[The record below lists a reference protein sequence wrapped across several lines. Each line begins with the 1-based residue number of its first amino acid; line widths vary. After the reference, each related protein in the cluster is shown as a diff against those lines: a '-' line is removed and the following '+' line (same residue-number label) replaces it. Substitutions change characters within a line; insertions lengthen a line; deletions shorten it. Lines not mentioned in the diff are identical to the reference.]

1 MNLKLFT
8 RNGSKTVNPYLE
20 ASVSQIVF
28 DIMKTFIGIQI
39 KGSVL
44 QLQKTS
50 LRQPPFFFMSTLRSS
65 IQGWDYAFL

>member
-8 RNGSKTVNPYLE
+8 KNGSKTGNPYLE

-50 LRQPPFFFMSTLRSS
+50 LRQRRLFYVNTQ
-65 IQGWDYAFL
+65 I